1 MKKSLLL
8 ALIILVGWSC
18 QKDQEQLTPVD
29 PVPEAVVDTK
39 EQIPIEKIF
48 YHKATEQYIYQKG
61 DPYSF
66 ENMKRAYE
74 LLQAKRQEQFGT
86 RAGAGGSIELTPS
99 HYSLKIYPR
108 NESEQWRVERMQ
120 DVMVAYLPFDYVPL
134 PEEEAE
140 VMSLTR
146 SMVEPFEEE
155 VRYTVTYDNL
165 QSVEGPQPPVTLNM
179 PVLYVTWPATKP
191 LPLDLDYEI
200 VDQLLLPTGWDDRI
214 PVPGFDSLPKSPFL
228 PRMITVR
235 GRMLD
240 WDETLQEY
248 VPVPGLKME
257 IGYGSNHQV
266 CYTDSEGMF
275 SFEIN
280 AINFSFVKFWATF
293 ASDKWKIVRGNSTT
307 PRSSGAH
314 NIADYWSMDTTE
326 IVELR
331 RDFDMPDYEITRAMH
346 YFYNGNHYV
355 PKWSY
360 DDGIRI
366 VTNIFSPEGNLGLFT
381 FPSNGN
387 PAFITIYNDLK
398 LRRYVHP
405 ESTWEY
411 EDCDILGTILHEM
424 GHFCH
429 YGEVGLS
436 GIVNTHNL
444 FIESYASYVGWHL
457 TTKQYSDN
465 FDYTLPVSAIHQSRQ
480 AWTKEQSVESNGCYS
495 PLFVDLFD
503 SYNQGASSSSMRPK
517 DNLTIFSHT
526 KLRNIVA
533 NCRSWSSF
541 KAEFSKLIG
550 VCYTEEEFE
559 EYFSNYDYW
568 FSNN

>member
-1 MKKSLLL
+1 MKKFYYLVLI
-8 ALIILVGWSC
+8 ALFGWSC

-29 PVPEAVVDTK
+29 PVPEAVVETK

-120 DVMVAYLPFDYVPL
+120 DVTVAYLPFDYVPL
-134 PEEEAE
+134 PEEEVE

-200 VDQLLLPTGWDDRI
+200 VDQLLLPNSWTDPK
-214 PVPGFDSLPKSPFL
+214 PVPGYDTLPTIQFPI
-228 PRMITVR
+228 PDPITVR
-235 GRMLD
+235 GRVLD

-257 IGYGSNHQV
+257 AGYGSDHRE
-266 CYTDSEGMF
+266 CYTDNEGMF
-275 SFEIN
+275 SLEIN
-280 AINFSFVKFWATF
+280 AVNFSFVKFWATF
-293 ASDKWKIVRGNSTT
+293 ASDKWKIVSRDSSV
-307 PRSSGAH
+307 PRSSGAY
-314 NIADYWSMDTTE
+314 NIADYWDEAADE
-326 IVELR
+326 IVEIR
-331 RDFDMPDYEITRAMH
+331 RKVDLPEYEIVRAMY
-346 YFYNGNHYV
+346 YFYNGDHNIRT
-355 PKWSY
+355 WSY
-360 DDGIRI
+360 EDGIRV
-366 VTNIFSPEGNLGLFT
+366 VTRLNSNSSTLGSFT
-381 FPSNGN
+381 YSNSGT
-387 PAFITIYNDLK
+387 PAFITIYNELTIGERMPVELPD
-398 LRRYVHP
+398 YA
-405 ESTWEY
+405 
-411 EDCDILGTILHEM
+411 DCDILGTVLHEL

-429 YGEVGLS
+429 YGEAGYS
-436 GIVNTHNL
+436 GINNTHL
-444 FIESYASYVGWHL
+444 LLTESFASYAGWHI
-457 TTKQYSDN
+457 TTRYYKDYFN
-465 FDYTLPVSAIHQSRQ
+465 YTLPVTAIRQSRQ
-480 AWTKEQSVESNGCYS
+480 SWSKDKSSEYS

-503 SYNQGASSSSMRPK
+503 TYNQGAASNSLRPK
-517 DNLTIFSHT
+517 DNLTNFSHA
-526 KLRNIVA
+526 IVRDIIA
-533 NCRSWSSF
+533 NCRTWSACRMILEDYANTF
-541 KAEFSKLIG
+541 
-550 VCYTEEEFE
+550 YTQDEFE
-559 EYFSNYDYW
+559 EYVSNYDYW